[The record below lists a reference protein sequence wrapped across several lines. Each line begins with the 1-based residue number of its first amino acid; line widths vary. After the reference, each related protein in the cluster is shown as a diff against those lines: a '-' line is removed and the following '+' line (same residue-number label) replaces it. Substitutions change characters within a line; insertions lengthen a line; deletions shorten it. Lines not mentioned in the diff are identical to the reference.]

1 MHRRSE
7 FEAGLSSYSDKMAG
21 LEVCDLNE
29 MVMKYAEKLF
39 EVTNGKKTKSS
50 PGNISIKW
58 NRVKFET
65 EAPKFTKLGAT
76 PDPKWVVIHKATYK
90 NKSDEPQ
97 ENTFSEQKTTK
108 ASTQVSL
115 TQTFSIG
122 EQTKLDLR
130 LPEQIS
136 AGLVFGH
143 TLNVSRVD
151 SQSFETQQTWTVN
164 TKVPVPPHSERT
176 ATLQIK
182 ETQLA
187 SEFE

>member
-1 MHRRSE
+1 
-7 FEAGLSSYSDKMAG
+7 MAG
-21 LEVCDLNE
+21 LEVFDLNE
-29 MVMKYAEKLF
+29 MVMKYAETLLKA
-39 EVTNGKKTKSS
+39 TSGKKGNSS
-50 PGNISIKW
+50 RGNITIKW

-65 EAPKFTKLGAT
+65 EAPNFPKLGGT
-76 PDPKWVVIHKATYK
+76 PDPKWMVIHKATYK
-90 NKSDEPQ
+90 NNSAEPQ

-122 EQTKLDLR
+122 EETKLDMR
-130 LPEQIS
+130 LPEKIS
-136 AGLVFGH
+136 AAGLVFGH
-143 TLNVSRVD
+143 TLSVSNVD

>member
-1 MHRRSE
+1 
-7 FEAGLSSYSDKMAG
+7 MAG
-21 LEVCDLNE
+21 LEVFDLNE
-29 MVMKYAEKLF
+29 MVMKYAEALF
-39 EVTNGKKTKSS
+39 GVSNGKKAKSS

-65 EAPKFTKLGAT
+65 EAPNFPNFGET
-76 PDPKWVVIHKATYK
+76 PDPKWMVIHKATYR
-90 NKSDEPQ
+90 NNSDEPQ

-136 AGLVFGH
+136 VAGSVFGH
-143 TLNVSRVD
+143 TLNVSSIS
-151 SQSFETQQTWTVN
+151 SQSFETQQQWTVN
-164 TKVPVPPHSERT
+164 TKVAVPPRSERT
-176 ATLQIK
+176 ATLKIK